1 MAELSDTAAFLQF
14 VRANVDTD
22 RAYALLER
30 FCRVGPPG
38 ADELLGSPYLDRRTD
53 LMREHLRAIGLDPH
67 THSFTAELHEP
78 TRWSLHLLEP
88 VEGGEPEELRCLP
101 IRYSAATPPEGL
113 TAELVDLGPGFA
125 EDYERVAAAGVDVR
139 GKIVLLDNYTIL
151 AKSRLVLA
159 ALHGAAGAALVSS
172 YEHDYH
178 GFMAGGRFAPD
189 RVLRR
194 GGPLAYLQFPDEYRH
209 YKFHPESLPALPT
222 LTLRRD
228 TGKRLEALL
237 AANATVRLRLVH
249 AKETRRVRARNLWA
263 LIPGATRPDEIILT
277 GAHLDSYQQGARD
290 DVSECVRLMEA
301 AALILRY
308 AQETGASPFARS
320 LLFGFWT
327 GEEASMIGSHAF
339 WDEYRDLLANTLL
352 YFNGDGSAMAGGDRW
367 VCGGSASLR
376 SLYERVSRRILP
388 EGTPLE
394 WNAPIGAASDHSVF
408 LFEGRMPVLQR
419 LPGWYRPVTNY
430 HDNLTD
436 LVDTVDRETFRRPI
450 EALALLLHHAANEPV
465 VPLDFTGS
473 AAFIRDEAAGLA
485 EGARAA
491 GLDLAPLL
499 AATEAFA
506 DAAREFHALNDRLGA
521 ATGAD
526 PVRDAYLALANRVAC
541 DTVAPRLDVLSYDTD
556 GVMPI
561 ALPALA
567 SLKYPDR
574 LPDEFRHDIAAA
586 LGGAADT
593 LAGLTRTLRDTAL
606 LAR

>member
-1 MAELSDTAAFLQF
+1 MVTRHDPDAAAFLQF
-14 VRANVDTD
+14 VRTNVDTD
-22 RAYALLER
+22 RAYATLER

-38 ADELLGSPYLDRRTD
+38 ADQLLGSPSLDRRTD

-78 TRWSLHLLEP
+78 RSWSLRLLEP
-88 VEGGEPEELRCLP
+88 VESGDAEELRCLP
-101 IRYSAATPPEGL
+101 IRYSAATPPGGL

-159 ALHGAAGAALVSS
+159 ALHGAAGAILVSS

-189 RVLRR
+189 RALRR
-194 GGPLAYLQFPDEYRH
+194 GGPLADLQFPEAYRF
-209 YKFHPESLPALPT
+209 YKFMPESLPAIPT

-228 TGKRLEALL
+228 TGKRLEGLL
-237 AANATVRLRLVH
+237 AGGATVRLRMAH
-249 AKETRRVRARNLWA
+249 QKDIRRVPARNLWA
-263 LIPGATRPDEIILT
+263 VILGATLPDEYIIT
-277 GAHLDSYQQGARD
+277 GAHMDSYQQGARD
-290 DVSECVRLMEA
+290 DVSECVRLMETA
-301 AALILRY
+301 ELILRY
-308 AQETGASPFARS
+308 QKETGAPPPARS

-339 WDEYRDLLANTLL
+339 LDEFRDLVAGGAV

-376 SLYERVSRRILP
+376 ALYERVSRRVLP
-388 EGTPLE
+388 EGTPIE
-394 WNAPIGAASDHSVF
+394 WTAPIGAASDHAPF
-408 LFEGRMPVLQR
+408 LFEGRLPVLQR
-419 LPGWYRPVTNY
+419 LPGWWTPVTNY

-450 EALALLLHHAANEPV
+450 EALALLLHYAANEPV
-465 VPLDFTGS
+465 VPFDFTHS
-473 AAFIRDEAAGLA
+473 AAFIRDEAAPLA
-485 EGARAA
+485 GGAAA
-491 GLDLAPLL
+491 LGLDLAPLL
-499 AATEAFA
+499 TATEEFEA
-506 DAAREFHALNDRLGA
+506 AARSFHETVGRLGA
-521 ATGAD
+521 AGGDD
-526 PVRDAYLALANRVAC
+526 PSRAAFLALANRLAV
-541 DTVAPRLDVLSYDTD
+541 DTVAPRLDGLSYDTD

-567 SLKYPDR
+567 GLRHPDR
-574 LPDEFRHDIAAA
+574 LPDERRHDLAA
-586 LGGAADT
+586 
-593 LAGLTRTLRDTAL
+593 
-606 LAR
+606 